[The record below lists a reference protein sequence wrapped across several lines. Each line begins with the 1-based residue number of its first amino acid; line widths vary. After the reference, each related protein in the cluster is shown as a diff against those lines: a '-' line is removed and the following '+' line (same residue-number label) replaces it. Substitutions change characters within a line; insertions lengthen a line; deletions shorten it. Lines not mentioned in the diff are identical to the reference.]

1 MFFLFNPIDSTNLN
15 LKLYKIFMN
24 HFLLPKVICNH
35 VLEEYTESVTNSLD
49 VFMKP
54 WVIKN
59 SYSIDL
65 ESLLKEYS
73 ISYER
78 ILRSE
83 EPSGLYD
90 VILDSNQDI
99 TILKYQKKGGS
110 YISMLKNTSSSEMIQ
125 YIYKICSCYK
135 NVYLSKPDTDC
146 PTSCTKYIIA
156 MNYINDTQSGNFKI
170 PYYFRMKLDDM
181 NSMFGQTQ
189 LEHLRFQ
196 DKL

>member
-1 MFFLFNPIDSTNLN
+1 
-15 LKLYKIFMN
+15 MN
-24 HFLLPKVICNH
+24 YFLLPRVISNH
-35 VLEEYTESVTNSLD
+35 ELEEFTEPVTKSLD

-54 WVIKN
+54 WKMT

-83 EPSGLYD
+83 IPSGVYD
-90 VILDSNQDI
+90 VILDTNQD
-99 TILKYQKKGGS
+99 LSLLQHQKERGS
-110 YISMLKNTSSSEMIQ
+110 YIAMLQNTSSSEMIQ

-135 NVYLSKPDTDC
+135 KVYLSKPDTDC
-146 PTSCTKYIIA
+146 PTSSTKYIIA
-156 MNYINDTQSGNFKI
+156 IHFMNGPQSGNLKI

>member
-1 MFFLFNPIDSTNLN
+1 
-15 LKLYKIFMN
+15 MN
-24 HFLLPKVICNH
+24 QFLLPRVISNH
-35 VLEEYTESVTNSLD
+35 ELEEITEPVTNSLHD
-49 VFMKP
+49 FMKP
-54 WVIKN
+54 WKMTT

-73 ISYER
+73 ITYER

-90 VILDSNQDI
+90 VILDSKHNISLLQ
-99 TILKYQKKGGS
+99 YQKEGGS
-110 YISMLKNTSSSEMIQ
+110 YIAMLQDTTSSDMIQ
-125 YIYKICSCYK
+125 FIYKICSCYK
-135 NVYLSKPDTDC
+135 KVYLSKPDTDC

-156 MNYINDTQSGNFKI
+156 MNYMNAPQSGNLKI

>member
-1 MFFLFNPIDSTNLN
+1 
-15 LKLYKIFMN
+15 MN
-24 HFLLPKVICNH
+24 HFLLPRVILNH
-35 VLEEYTESVTNSLD
+35 ELEEHTIPVTNSLKE
-49 VFMKP
+49 FMKP
-54 WVIKN
+54 WKN
-59 SYSIDL
+59 TTSYSIDL

-73 ISYER
+73 ITYER
-78 ILRSE
+78 IFRTG

-90 VILDSNQDI
+90 VILDTTQNISLIQ
-99 TILKYQKKGGS
+99 YQKEGGS
-110 YISMLKNTSSSEMIQ
+110 YIAMLQDTSSPEMIQ
-125 YIYKICSCYK
+125 YMYKICSCFK
-135 NVYLSKPDTDC
+135 KVYLSKPETDC

-156 MNYINDTQSGNFKI
+156 MNYINPPQSGNLKI

>member
-1 MFFLFNPIDSTNLN
+1 
-15 LKLYKIFMN
+15 MN
-24 HFLLPKVICNH
+24 HFLLPRVISNH
-35 VLEEYTESVTNSLD
+35 ITEEKTEPITNSLHD
-49 VFMKP
+49 FMRP
-54 WVIKN
+54 WERKT
-59 SYSIDL
+59 SYTIEL
-65 ESLLKEYS
+65 ESLLKDYS

-90 VILDSNQDI
+90 VILDTNQN
-99 TILKYQKKGGS
+99 LSLLQHQKEGGS
-110 YISMLKNTSSSEMIQ
+110 YISMLQNTTSPEMIQ
-125 YIYKICSCYK
+125 YMYKVCSCYK
-135 NVYLSKPDTDC
+135 KVYLSKPDTDC
-146 PTSCTKYIIA
+146 PTSCTKYMIA
-156 MNYINDTQSGNFKI
+156 IHYMNAPQSENLKI

>member
-1 MFFLFNPIDSTNLN
+1 
-15 LKLYKIFMN
+15 MN
-24 HFLLPKVICNH
+24 HFLLPRVISNH
-35 VLEEYTESVTNSLD
+35 IVEEITEPITSSLHD
-49 VFMKP
+49 FMKP
-54 WVIKN
+54 WKTST

-65 ESLLKEYS
+65 ETLLKEYS
-73 ISYER
+73 ITHDR
-78 ILRSE
+78 ILRTE

-90 VILDSNQDI
+90 VILDTKQNLSLIQF
-99 TILKYQKKGGS
+99 QKEGGS
-110 YISMLKNTSSSEMIQ
+110 YIAMLHDTTSPEMIQ

-135 NVYLSKPDTDC
+135 KVYLSKPENDC

-156 MNYINDTQSGNFKI
+156 TNYMTAPQSGNLKI

>member
-1 MFFLFNPIDSTNLN
+1 
-15 LKLYKIFMN
+15 MN
-24 HFLLPKVICNH
+24 HFLLPRVICNYE
-35 VLEEYTESVTNSLD
+35 LEEHTEPVTSSLHD
-49 VFMKP
+49 FMKP
-54 WVIKN
+54 WKN
-59 SYSIDL
+59 NSSYSIDL

-90 VILDSNQDI
+90 VILDTKQD
-99 TILKYQKKGGS
+99 LSLLQYQKEGGS
-110 YISMLKNTSSSEMIQ
+110 YISMLKDTCSPAMIQ

-135 NVYLSKPDTDC
+135 KVYLSIPESDC

-156 MNYINDTQSGNFKI
+156 IGYMSPPQSGNLKI

>member
-1 MFFLFNPIDSTNLN
+1 
-15 LKLYKIFMN
+15 MN
-24 HFLLPKVICNH
+24 HFLLPRVISNH
-35 VLEEYTESVTNSLD
+35 VVEEYTEPVTNSLHD
-49 VFMKP
+49 FMKP
-54 WVIKN
+54 WKMTT

-65 ESLLKEYS
+65 ETLLKEYS

-78 ILRSE
+78 ILRTE

-90 VILDSNQDI
+90 VILDTNQD
-99 TILKYQKKGGS
+99 LSLLQYQKEKGN
-110 YISMLKNTSSSEMIQ
+110 YVSMLQNTTSSEMIQ

-135 NVYLSKPDTDC
+135 KVYLSKPDTDC
-146 PTSCTKYIIA
+146 PTSGTKYIIA
-156 MNYINDTQSGNFKI
+156 MHFMNTPQSGNLKI

>member
-1 MFFLFNPIDSTNLN
+1 
-15 LKLYKIFMN
+15 MN
-24 HFLLPKVICNH
+24 HFLLPRVISNNE
-35 VLEEYTESVTNSLD
+35 LEEHTDPVTNSLHD
-49 VFMKP
+49 FMKP
-54 WVIKN
+54 WKITS

-78 ILRSE
+78 IFRIGE
-83 EPSGLYD
+83 TTGLYD
-90 VILDSNQDI
+90 VILDTKHDLSL
-99 TILKYQKKGGS
+99 LKHQKEGGS
-110 YISMLKNTSSSEMIQ
+110 YIAMLQDTTSAEMIQ
-125 YIYKICSCYK
+125 YIYKICSCFK
-135 NVYLSKPDTDC
+135 KVYLSKPDTDC

-156 MNYINDTQSGNFKI
+156 IHYMNTPQGGNLKI

>member
-1 MFFLFNPIDSTNLN
+1 
-15 LKLYKIFMN
+15 MN
-24 HFLLPKVICNH
+24 QFLLPRVISNH
-35 VLEEYTESVTNSLD
+35 ELEEITEPVTNSLHD
-49 VFMKP
+49 FMKP
-54 WVIKN
+54 WKITT

-65 ESLLKEYS
+65 ESLLKDYS
-73 ISYER
+73 ITYER

-90 VILDSNQDI
+90 VILDSKHNISLLQ
-99 TILKYQKKGGS
+99 YQKEGGS
-110 YISMLKNTSSSEMIQ
+110 YIAMLQDTTSADMIQ

-135 NVYLSKPDTDC
+135 KVYLSKPDTDC

-156 MNYINDTQSGNFKI
+156 MNYMNTPQSGNLKI

>member
-1 MFFLFNPIDSTNLN
+1 
-15 LKLYKIFMN
+15 MN
-24 HFLLPKVICNH
+24 HFLLPRVICNH
-35 VLEEYTESVTNSLD
+35 ELEEKTEPVTNSLHY
-49 VFMKP
+49 FMKP
-54 WVIKN
+54 WEIN
-59 SYSIDL
+59 TTYSIDL

-90 VILDSNQDI
+90 VILDPNQDI
-99 TILKYQKKGGS
+99 NILKYQKKGGS
-110 YISMLKNTSSSEMIQ
+110 YVSMLKDTSNPETIQ
-125 YIYKICSCYK
+125 YIYKVCYCYK
-135 NVYLSKPDTDC
+135 NVYLSKPDIDC
-146 PTSCTKYIIA
+146 PKSCIKYIIA
-156 MNYINDTQSGNFKI
+156 INYINESQSGNLKI

>member
-1 MFFLFNPIDSTNLN
+1 
-15 LKLYKIFMN
+15 MN
-24 HFLLPKVICNH
+24 HFLLPRVISNH
-35 VLEEYTESVTNSLD
+35 EVEENTEPITNSLND
-49 VFMKP
+49 FMKP
-54 WVIKN
+54 WKISS

-73 ISYER
+73 IHYER
-78 ILRSE
+78 IFRTG

-90 VILDSNQDI
+90 VILDAKQDLSLI
-99 TILKYQKKGGS
+99 NYQKEGGS
-110 YISMLKNTSSSEMIQ
+110 YIAMLQDTSSPEMIQ
-125 YIYKICSCYK
+125 FIYKICSCYK
-135 NVYLSKPDTDC
+135 KVYLSKPDTDC
-146 PTSCTKYIIA
+146 PTSSTKYIIA
-156 MNYINDTQSGNFKI
+156 MHYINIPQLGNLKI